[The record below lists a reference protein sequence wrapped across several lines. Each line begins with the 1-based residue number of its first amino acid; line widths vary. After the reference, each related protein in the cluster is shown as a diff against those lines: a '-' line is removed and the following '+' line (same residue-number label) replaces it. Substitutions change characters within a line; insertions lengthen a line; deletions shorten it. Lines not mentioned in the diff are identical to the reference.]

1 MNIDRFVLPAF
12 RAAGHLPPS
21 VAERAGRFVGN
32 VIGRLPITPVRQM
45 AANHARICSG
55 QLPPR
60 HVYRAVA
67 SYFTMFAQTP
77 VLTRMSDDEL
87 KRAVRCHGC
96 DALRQG
102 LSDGP
107 VIVALTH
114 SGNWDLAGAWACE
127 HLAPVVTVAEE
138 LQPRELYD
146 YFVSERQALGMEI
159 LPARRGVFHLL
170 KERVT
175 GRRVIVPLLAD
186 RDITGA
192 GIEVT
197 LAGQQAL
204 VAAGPAALAIAL
216 NRPLFAAHMRM
227 IPYRFEGRA
236 RTGIEIFFK
245 PVTVSED
252 VEETTRAWVGTLEP
266 IIRKY
271 LVDWHMMQ
279 PLFVDDLDPQ
289 RLARARAR
297 HAQAQREG
305 SRE

>member
-1 MNIDRFVLPAF
+1 MNTDRFVVPAF
-12 RAAGHLPPS
+12 RAAQHLPPF
-21 VAERAGRFVGN
+21 VAERAGRILGN
-32 VIGRLPITPVRQM
+32 AIGRLPISSVRQM
-45 AANHARICSG
+45 TANHARIHGG

-60 HVYRAVA
+60 HVHRAVA

-77 VLTRMSDDEL
+77 ILTKMSNDEL
-87 KRAVRCHGC
+87 RRAVRCHGC
-96 DALRQG
+96 DAVRQG
-102 LSDGP
+102 LLDGP

-114 SGNWDLAGAWACE
+114 SGNWDLAGAWACK

-138 LQPRELYD
+138 LQPRELYE
-146 YFVSERQALGMEI
+146 YFVREREALGMEI
-159 LPARRGVFHLL
+159 LPARRGVFHSL
-170 KERVT
+170 KDRVN
-175 GRRVIVPLLAD
+175 GRPVVVPLLAD

-197 LAGQQAL
+197 LAGHRAL

-227 IPYRFEGRA
+227 SPYRFEGRV
-236 RTGIEIFFK
+236 RTGIEVFFE
-245 PVTVSED
+245 PVTFSEN

-305 SRE
+305 SGE